1 MLIQRM
7 IIALPEKKGRVSTNV
22 SSSFIATAIFPQI
35 MLILSTW
42 RKSED
47 DLKLRT
53 IDQSSRQRREALMWT
68 VMGQGW
74 GLAQEAHKDAFGI
87 LCDNRR
93 YCFSVL
99 I

>member
-22 SSSFIATAIFPQI
+22 SSSFIGMDIFPQI

-47 DLKLRT
+47 DLKL
-53 IDQSSRQRREALMWT
+53 S
-68 VMGQGW
+68 
-74 GLAQEAHKDAFGI
+74 
-87 LCDNRR
+87 NN
-93 YCFSVL
+93 
-99 I
+99 